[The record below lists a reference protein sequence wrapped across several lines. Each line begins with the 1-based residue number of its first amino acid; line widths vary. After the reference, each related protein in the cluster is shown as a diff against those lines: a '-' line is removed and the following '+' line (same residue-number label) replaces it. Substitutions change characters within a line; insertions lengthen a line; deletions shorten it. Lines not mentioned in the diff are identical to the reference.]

1 MNKLRRKDLEKARA
15 LIDEARSIIETAA
28 EEERDYYDNMPEA
41 IQASERGE
49 VADEAVTAL
58 EEAMESLDTALEGIE
73 TAVQ

>member
-1 MNKLRRKDLEKARA
+1 MNKLRRKDLERARA

-41 IQASERGE
+41 IQASERGDMAE
-49 VADEAVTAL
+49 EAASALESAVEQLDEA
-58 EEAMESLDTALEGIE
+58 LDSIE